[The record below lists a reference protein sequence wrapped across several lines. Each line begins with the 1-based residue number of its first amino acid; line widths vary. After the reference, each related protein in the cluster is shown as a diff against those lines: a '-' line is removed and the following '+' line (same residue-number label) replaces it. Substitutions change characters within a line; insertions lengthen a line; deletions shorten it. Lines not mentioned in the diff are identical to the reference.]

1 MLPISDAH
9 SDGLDETTDTDEEAL
24 RHLERQLD
32 TDSPSD
38 DDSADPN
45 DDIRDEEFRSRPPD
59 DRVTA
64 VERIR
69 TFRADPSLALMYRCT
84 APNPYKDD
92 DAKLVEI
99 YADDRGNEYWID
111 PADDLLVQAGPSARL
126 HPTPRKT
133 RAEDR
138 LTVPE
143 LRAKALAI
151 VEANVEGF
159 AKRRSTY
166 HPLEDNRNRETY
178 FFRWDD
184 FSQPAKESELPPFV
198 QVGLHADG
206 TVASYTNTLNR

>member
-1 MLPISDAH
+1 MQPNETEDEFDITDAEP
-9 SDGLDETTDTDEEAL
+9 SETDPFPDARRPEL
-24 RHLERQLD
+24 R
-32 TDSPSD
+32 
-38 DDSADPN
+38 AGA
-45 DDIRDEEFRSRPPD
+45 I
-59 DRVTA
+59 A
-64 VERIR
+64 RIR
-69 TFRADPSLALMYRCT
+69 AFRGEEGLAVTYRCT

-92 DAKLVEI
+92 DAKKVEI

-133 RAEDR
+133 RPEAR
-138 LTVPE
+138 LAVSE
-143 LRAKALAI
+143 LRAKAVSV

-159 AKRRSTY
+159 AAKRSGY

-198 QVGLHADG
+198 QVGIYADG
-206 TVASYTNTLNR
+206 TVASFTNTLRR